1 MADNSSDPT
10 TDQTQPSSFATG
22 LVRLCVL
29 CGLLGSLATLLSFAA
44 RHHWSLDL
52 LVNMRSQLAL
62 GLAIVTLPLLA
73 FRKWRHVLVFT
84 ICLLVN
90 LVEVVPFYLAPA
102 ARPLSASSPARKGQ
116 TLTVLSGNVLSSNPD
131 KQGYIK
137 YLRQQNADLILLLE
151 VDLDWARA
159 ARELSDEYP
168 HQLVRPRGDNFGL
181 ALFSRYE
188 LVDARV
194 DPLTSGLPTIIA
206 NVQLDDHQV
215 TFIGSHPLPPIG
227 TERFESR
234 NTQIKALSTK
244 VRESERPVILCG
256 DLNTTPWSPSFK
268 ELLATSEL
276 CDARVGFGLQP
287 TWPAKPWPFAIPID
301 HILISPEITAT
312 SFSVGPLLGSDHRAV
327 KAELNIPYP

>member
-1 MADNSSDPT
+1 
-10 TDQTQPSSFATG
+10 
-22 LVRLCVL
+22 
-29 CGLLGSLATLLSFAA
+29 
-44 RHHWSLDL
+44 
-52 LVNMRSQLAL
+52 
-62 GLAIVTLPLLA
+62 
-73 FRKWRHVLVFT
+73 
-84 ICLLVN
+84 
-90 LVEVVPFYLAPA
+90 
-102 ARPLSASSPARKGQ
+102 
-116 TLTVLSGNVLSSNPD
+116 LSSNPD